1 MSHSQRRAVTD
12 ASNTLGMTASAI
24 VDIAAQEQVERPPNR
39 IWLLQHGPCW
49 CRSHPTDSSSFDY
62 VKLRR
67 TGADLGAWRRN
78 VLIVSERVI
87 DGSGNL
93 YRQVYAEMPD
103 PKVVVAAASCPAA
116 GRFWDDLPNGW
127 APVEDMIPIDIR
139 VDECMNG
146 NPESLM
152 TAVLAYA
159 LAQQEAPQ
167 RGVAMSV
174 SLGG

>member
-1 MSHSQRRAVTD
+1 MSS
-12 ASNTLGMTASAI
+12 SAI
-24 VDIAAQEQVERPPNR
+24 VGIPAQEPVERPLNR
-39 IWLLQHGPCW
+39 VWLLQHGPCW

-67 TGADLGAWRRN
+67 TGADLGAWHGN

-87 DGSGNL
+87 DGSGHL
-93 YRQVYAEMPD
+93 YRQVFGEMPD
-103 PKVVVAAASCPAA
+103 PKVVVAAAPCPAA
-116 GRFWDDLPNGW
+116 VRFWDDLPNGW

-139 VDECMNG
+139 VDECING

-152 TAVLAYA
+152 TAVLSYA
-159 LAQQEAPQ
+159 LARQDAPQ
-167 RGVAMSV
+167 RDMTTSV

>member
-1 MSHSQRRAVTD
+1 
-12 ASNTLGMTASAI
+12 MTASAI
-24 VDIAAQEQVERPPNR
+24 VGIPAQEQVERPSNR

-49 CRSHPTDSSSFDY
+49 CGSHPTESSSFDY

-67 TGADLGAWRRN
+67 TGADLGDWPWN
-78 VLIVSERVI
+78 LLIVSQRVI
-87 DGSGNL
+87 DGSGRL
-93 YRQVYAEMPD
+93 YRQVYREMPD
-103 PKVVVAAASCPAA
+103 PKVVVAAAPCPAA
-116 GRFWDDLPNGW
+116 VRFWDDLPNGW

-139 VDECMNG
+139 VDECING

-159 LAQQEAPQ
+159 LAQHEAPP
-167 RGVAMSV
+167 RDVASSV